1 MKRRALGLGLSAF
14 LIFSSCALRPAANL
28 DPPSREF
35 LSKVRF
41 LITKSERRA
50 FLQLP
55 ASERQEFIADFWKKR
70 DPSPGTEV
78 NEFKDTYFKRIDEA
92 NQLLRDGNEPGWM
105 QDRGRIYILLGPPSN
120 RETYPRGITFYGKP
134 CEVWYYGFFPIWFVD
149 EAWNGTYRLDPDS
162 AQQLA
167 EIMSV
172 QMYLKPVV
180 VAEKGGVTELPA
192 EVIDLDG
199 GKKAVRIALPYNQIW
214 FSAEGEKFQTI
225 LSLSIEI
232 HDQKDAKVWEFSRDY
247 PLEIDKRRL
256 ASYLGTDYLIEVPLE
271 VPPSAYD
278 MTVEIKSS
286 ADGSRAR
293 KRISLSQSD
302 VGPNLAVL

>member
-1 MKRRALGLGLSAF
+1 MKKGALGLGLSAC
-14 LIFSSCALRPAANL
+14 LIISSCALRPNQDL

-41 LITKSERRA
+41 IITKNERKA

-55 ASERQEFIADFWKKR
+55 ASERQEFIAEFWEKR

-78 NEFKDTYFKRIDEA
+78 NEFKDSYFKRIEEA
-92 NQLLRDGNEPGWM
+92 NQLFRDGNEPGWI

-180 VAEKGGVTELPA
+180 RAEKGAVTEIPA

-214 FSAEGEKFQTI
+214 FDAKGEKFQTV
-225 LSLSIEI
+225 LSLSIEVR
-232 HDQKDAKVWEFSRDY
+232 DQKDAKAWEYSKDY
-247 PLEIDKRRL
+247 PLEIEKRRL
-256 ASYLGTDYLIEVPLE
+256 ASYLGTDYLIEVPLD
-271 VPPSAYD
+271 VPPGAYD
-278 MTVEIKSS
+278 LTVEIKST

-293 KRISLSQSD
+293 KRIPLVVSK
-302 VGPNLAVL
+302 VGPNLAS